1 MEKQAPESPIKF
13 VREYFTFDWETRV
26 KKLDSRWH
34 YDLKKFPYGPILV
47 EDFSAPVKEK
57 KKKKKKVGGEE

>member
-1 MEKQAPESPIKF
+1 MDATKF
-13 VREYFTFDWETRV
+13 IREYHSYDYDTKT

-47 EDFSAPVKEK
+47 EEFDLPPKEK
-57 KKKKKKVGGEE
+57 KARKKKVDNQK

>member
-1 MEKQAPESPIKF
+1 MEKQAPERLTKF
-13 VREYFTFDWETRV
+13 VREYFTYDFDTRT

-34 YDLKKFPYGPILV
+34 YDLKKFSRGPVLV

-57 KKKKKKVGGEE
+57 KKKKKVGGEE